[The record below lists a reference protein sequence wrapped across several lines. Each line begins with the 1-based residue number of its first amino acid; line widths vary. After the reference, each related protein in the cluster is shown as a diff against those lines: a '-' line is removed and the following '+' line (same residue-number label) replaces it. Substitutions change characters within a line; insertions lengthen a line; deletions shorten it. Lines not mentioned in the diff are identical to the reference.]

1 MDPTVSSKAVKDGD
15 WEFPE
20 DITFPVD
27 VRVMVKMFKVA
38 ELDGDAKQTKYL
50 NTKIIKVEA
59 SLQKEKI
66 CE

>member
-1 MDPTVSSKAVKDGD
+1 MNPTVSSKAVKDGD

-38 ELDGDAKQTKYL
+38 ELDGDAKQTKL
-50 NTKIIKVEA
+50 CMNTFNPG
-59 SLQKEKI
+59 Q
-66 CE
+66 